1 MKITTIFLLISFLII
16 TSCWFEW
23 NKILISTHGFS
34 IVYPSSFSA
43 GKDTSNWI
51 ALLEKWTNAIIIVNK
66 TLIIENKTDDE
77 IIKFYSENSVIDLS
91 WEFIIDWKKWAFVE
105 FTNKYWNIW
114 KYHKD
119 IWLNDWINI
128 YGISCTVKE
137 EEKEKIKNVCNS
149 IAKSL
154 IIKNNK

>member
-16 TSCWFEW
+16 TSCWSEW
-23 NKILISTHGFS
+23 NKTLSSTQGFS

-105 FTNKYWNIW
+105 FTNKYW
-114 KYHKD
+114 
-119 IWLNDWINI
+119 
-128 YGISCTVKE
+128 
-137 EEKEKIKNVCNS
+137 
-149 IAKSL
+149 
-154 IIKNNK
+154 